1 MQADVGSPEPDPWYQ
16 APAEDSAGLPHDF
29 SDSATL
35 VGADELT
42 LTGQGAYDPFLG
54 TSHLGIL
61 ASPTTW
67 AATLAFLSA
76 DK

>member
-1 MQADVGSPEPDPWYQ
+1 VQEAGGTRLVGAGDV
-16 APAEDSAGLPHDF
+16 AV
-29 SDSATL
+29 L
-35 VGADELT
+35 VGADELA

-67 AATLAFLSA
+67 AATLAFLTA
-76 DK
+76 DKP